1 MSEIVSE
8 KRVEKI
14 EDNLGKLF
22 EQLHELTAII
32 KKLNQEIPEIKNNVK
47 ELNEKIV
54 SYTIETQTLKNKISD
69 IEKLKYLE
77 LEVKVTKLETEQN
90 KKTIENISRDITLIK
105 NNVKEV
111 QEGMAIIKNIREN
124 NTKTI
129 MIAISLASVATTI
142 VNMIYNLLR

>member
-77 LEVKVTKLETEQN
+77 LEVKVIKLENEQN
-90 KKTIENISRDITLIK
+90 KKTIEGISRDITLIK

-124 NTKTI
+124 NAKTI
-129 MIAISLASVATTI
+129 MIAISLASVVTAI
-142 VNMIYNLLR
+142 VNMIYNFLR

>member
-77 LEVKVTKLETEQN
+77 LEVKVIKLENEQN
-90 KKTIENISRDITLIK
+90 KKTIEGISRDITLIK

-124 NTKTI
+124 NAKTI
-129 MIAISLASVATTI
+129 MIAISLASVATAI
-142 VNMIYNLLR
+142 VNMIYNFLR

>member
-77 LEVKVTKLETEQN
+77 LEVKVIKLENEQN
-90 KKTIENISRDITLIK
+90 KKTIEGISRDITLIK

-124 NTKTI
+124 NAKTI
-129 MIAISLASVATTI
+129 MIAISLASVATAI

>member
-77 LEVKVTKLETEQN
+77 LEVKVIKLETEQN
-90 KKTIENISRDITLIK
+90 KKTIENISRDIALIK

-124 NTKTI
+124 NAKTI
-129 MIAISLASVATTI
+129 MIAISLASVATAI

>member
-77 LEVKVTKLETEQN
+77 LEVKVIKLETEQN

-124 NTKTI
+124 NAKTI
-129 MIAISLASVATTI
+129 MIAISLASVATAI